1 MKHRNGFIYFK
12 TVPFIGDGQGYA
24 SPRAVQSARWDKA
37 EKRDP
42 RLTEMEEKPV
52 HGNSFSVKFSVYL
65 GGKTAW
71 DRKHREL
78 CHAIWDKL
86 AQSTPAVSARL
97 LRAMEYAEQANRAH
111 LSTLTPEQAR
121 AAFDDYHATGLNG
134 GSWGCLAWF
143 EVLPPGI
150 TEQAAANAIGEG
162 FTVDYGWKMEGER
175 SVKRH
180 ATFCPNAQPF
190 KGSMTA
196 HRI

>member
-1 MKHRNGFIYFK
+1 MKHPNGFTYFK
-12 TVPFIGDGQGYA
+12 TVPSIGGERATLY
-24 SPRAVQSARWDKA
+24 AVQSARWDKA

-52 HGNSFSVKFSVYL
+52 HGNSFSVRFAVYL

-71 DRKHREL
+71 DRKYKEL

-86 AQSTPAVSARL
+86 ALRTPAVSARL

-111 LSTLTPEQAR
+111 LSTLTPEQAT
-121 AAFDDYHATGLNG
+121 AAFDAYQATGCLG
-134 GSWGCLAWF
+134 GSFDPLRWY

-150 TEQAAANAIGEG
+150 TPQAAADAVGES
-162 FTVDYGWKMEGER
+162 FTVDHGWHMEGNR

-180 ATFCPNAQPF
+180 TSFCPDAKPR
-190 KGSMTA
+190 KGSIVA